1 MNGTMPAGDLVVEEE
16 EGENRNHTFV
26 RFKGLVKNED
36 KMLHCFVEN

>member
-1 MNGTMPAGDLVVEEE
+1 MPSGEGVAEEE

-26 RFKGLVKNED
+26 IFKELVKNED